1 MKKVFPQRLALVL
14 NATTV
19 VLFLVASISGVAI
32 AAPQI
37 SDQNQGQPK
46 KPTGNGLLTAQKI
59 NKSFSDFKQ
68 NQPLIETEKAESNNE
83 NSKRNQRV
91 DQKPVNLEA
100 VNLEAVNLEAV
111 NLEAVKEIENI
122 RQQLGLAIFSDQ
134 KGSSLFKAQVGKL
147 MSEDAKA
154 SAQVLDLQN
163 PLLAPPSVRKATNAD
178 FPATPKTT
186 PERTSR
192 PTTTKPKTRG
202 KQAHFAHPLPAM
214 NGAAFHP
221 HHQNVRPQIPP
232 MMQTQ
237 SNSAPWPTR
246 QAGYTPGN
254 PHPTVVV
261 YGTPTLSPLNI
272 ESKVQQTINV
282 LYDSVGEL
290 DRTALAFERAGE
302 NARADVFRQLSK
314 ALREQIVETKLRLQ
328 DADHPTAK
336 DSGTLVD

>member
-1 MKKVFPQRLALVL
+1 
-14 NATTV
+14 
-19 VLFLVASISGVAI
+19 
-32 AAPQI
+32 
-37 SDQNQGQPK
+37 
-46 KPTGNGLLTAQKI
+46 
-59 NKSFSDFKQ
+59 
-68 NQPLIETEKAESNNE
+68 
-83 NSKRNQRV
+83 
-91 DQKPVNLEA
+91 
-100 VNLEAVNLEAV
+100 
-111 NLEAVKEIENI
+111 
-122 RQQLGLAIFSDQ
+122 
-134 KGSSLFKAQVGKL
+134 

-202 KQAHFAHPLPAM
+202 KQAQFAHPLPAM

-302 NARADVFRQLSK
+302 NDRADVFRQLSK

>member
-1 MKKVFPQRLALVL
+1 MKKVFSQRLTLIL
-14 NATTV
+14 QATTI

-46 KPTGNGLLTAQKI
+46 KPTGNGRLTAQKI
-59 NKSFSDFKQ
+59 NKSFSGFQQ
-68 NQPLIETEKAESNNE
+68 NQPLIESEKAKSNNE
-83 NSKRNQRV
+83 NSKQNQRV
-91 DQKPVNLEA
+91 DQKPANLEA
-100 VNLEAVNLEAV
+100 VQ
-111 NLEAVKEIENI
+111 EIESI
-122 RQQLGLAIFSDQ
+122 RQQLGIAIFPDQ
-134 KGSSLFKAQVGKL
+134 KGSSQFKAQVGKL

-154 SAQVLDLQN
+154 SAQVLDVQN
-163 PLLAPPSVRKATNAD
+163 PLLTPPTVRKATSAD

-192 PTTTKPKTRG
+192 PKTTKPKTRG
-202 KQAHFAHPLPAM
+202 KQAQFAHPLLAL
-214 NGAAFHP
+214 NGEAP
-221 HHQNVRPQIPP
+221 DSHHQNVRPQIPP
-232 MMQTQ
+232 MIQTQ
-237 SNSAPWPTR
+237 SNSTPWPTR
-246 QAGYTPGN
+246 QAEYTLGN
-254 PHPTVVV
+254 PHPPVVV

-272 ESKVQQTINV
+272 ESKVQQTIDA